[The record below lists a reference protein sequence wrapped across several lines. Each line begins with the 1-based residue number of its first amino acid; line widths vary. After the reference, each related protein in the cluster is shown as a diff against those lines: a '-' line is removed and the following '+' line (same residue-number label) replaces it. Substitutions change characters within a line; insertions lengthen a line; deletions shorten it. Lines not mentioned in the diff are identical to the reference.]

1 MKKIELRNLII
12 TLFLFA
18 LFVIFTILVKL
29 VDVQEI
35 GPNGSSVGFATMNG
49 AFHNLIDSNLVLYN
63 VTDWGGLIPLSICA
77 AFFIL
82 GLIQWISRRSI
93 LKVDSEIIAL
103 GLFYILVFVVYIFFE
118 LVVIN
123 RRPVLIGGSLEAS
136 YPSSTTMLSFC
147 FMFTAGDLSIKYI
160 KNNALRFITL
170 AFCVAIG
177 GFLVVGRIISGVHW
191 LSDVM
196 GAMIVSSALIAAYYY
211 FKKLF
216 ARLLNKQES
225 IEKAE

>member
-12 TLFLFA
+12 TLSLFA
-18 LFVIFTILVKL
+18 LFVIFTILVKF

-136 YPSSTTMLSFC
+136 YPS
-147 FMFTAGDLSIKYI
+147 
-160 KNNALRFITL
+160 
-170 AFCVAIG
+170 
-177 GFLVVGRIISGVHW
+177 
-191 LSDVM
+191 
-196 GAMIVSSALIAAYYY
+196 
-211 FKKLF
+211 
-216 ARLLNKQES
+216 
-225 IEKAE
+225 